1 MSNRL
6 FACTLVAW
14 FALQFAFLASLP
26 VQPASLSG
34 AAALF

>member
-6 FACTLVAW
+6 FATTLVAW

-26 VQPASLSG
+26 VKPASLAS
-34 AAALF
+34 AASLF